1 MHTIKEKLSNMS
13 SSTKQHVKSSNANI
27 EEKELVHEKKKAK
40 DAQAKME
47 LHQAKADHKAD
58 KLNARHARVMH
69 GHTPA
74 AKTTHP

>member
-1 MHTIKEKLSNMS
+1 MHSVKEKLSNLA
-13 SSTKQHVKSSNANI
+13 SSTKQCITASNANI
-27 EEKELVHEKKKAK
+27 AEKLIHETKKAK
-40 DAQAKME
+40 NAASKME

-74 AKTTHP
+74 KTTHS